1 MISIFMASSLATQES
16 LIILFPDE
24 RPLAYLLAEH
34 PQKKAARFISVTFRQ
49 NVEITT
55 YNAILVLERAHIS
68 LNSSFIELQNFE
80 FEHIASLSFFH
91 FSSLRSSLE
100 TSFPSF
106 GPNTL
111 SISSFIKF
119 EFALNTNH

>member
-1 MISIFMASSLATQES
+1 MFSFSFLSNESGSNDLHFHGFLPCYTAES

-55 YNAILVLERAHIS
+55 YNAILVFERAHIS
-68 LNSSFIELQNFE
+68 LNSSFIKLENFE
-80 FEHIASLSFFH
+80 FKCI
-91 FSSLRSSLE
+91 
-100 TSFPSF
+100 
-106 GPNTL
+106 
-111 SISSFIKF
+111 
-119 EFALNTNH
+119 